1 VRYRDVDALIL
12 AGGENK
18 RLSAVKGF
26 LEIGGRRIID
36 STVELLNTI
45 FKRVVISTNTPELYF
60 YLGVRRVGDIMKY
73 RGPMTG
79 ILSALSSLKAPEIF
93 VTACDMPF
101 INPELVLFIVNRW
114 EESTK
119 SFPHPKINVTPD
131 TFHPSEKRKWDGI
144 IPLFDKRPQPLLGI
158 YSKEIINSMEES
170 INNGETGLRQF
181 LQKINVLYIKEEE
194 IRAIDPTGKSFVNIN
209 TPEDF
214 EKEIGGEICLV

>member
-1 VRYRDVDALIL
+1 MDALIL

-60 YLGVRRVGDIMKY
+60 YLGVPMVGDIMKY

-93 VTACDMPF
+93 VIACDMPF

-194 IRAIDPTGKSFVNIN
+194 IRAIDPKGKSFVNIN